1 MVVVCRCLWK
11 CVSYV
16 SSTQILITIIN
27 NFISKCIKITTE
39 MHFSVII
46 SILTNNN
53 IKLYCTQNAKCIIVK
68 NCTMIWFMGPSAL
81 NLQKASNISSYPY
94 SFYYVLIVCIMMH
107 RKNKSFHIYI
117 NHNQLVCIS
126 TYKPKNEL
134 IYQKS
139 TVDY

>member
-1 MVVVCRCLWK
+1 MI
-11 CVSYV
+11 CVSCIR
-16 SSTQILITIIN
+16 STQILITIIY

-46 SILTNNN
+46 SIFTNNN

-81 NLQKASNISSYPY
+81 NSQKICNTFIYSY
-94 SFYYVLIVCIMMH
+94 SFYYVLCILMH
-107 RKNKSFHIYI
+107 SKNKSFHIYI

-134 IYQKS
+134 IYQKP